1 MSFLEVNNSLCV
13 EGVPLLDIARDYGTP
28 AYVYSSSQIIKNFDN
43 YFSSIR
49 KDDKICFSVKS
60 NSNIH
65 ILELLANKGSGF
77 DVVSSGELRK
87 CLIAGG
93 KPENIVFSGVGK
105 SIEDI
110 ELALK
115 EEIFS
120 INIESEAELDR
131 IIEIAKKNGA
141 IAQCSFRLNPDISAG
156 SHPFVE
162 TGGKSSKFGLSKT
175 NALEAAKKAENSGV
189 IKIKGIAS
197 HVGSQISKKE
207 IVIKNLD
214 FLMQTKKDFQE
225 AGIILNNI
233 NIGGGLGISYKGE
246 DQLIPSDVLKE
257 VIDRLALT
265 DTNLIVEP
273 GRSIVGKAGILLTKL
288 EYLKRT
294 ETSNFAIIDAGM
306 NDLIRPS
313 LYNAWHNIRTIEKSE
328 NSQEEFNVVGPICES
343 ADVMGEKRGLS
354 LTKDSILAILDAGAY
369 GHVMSSNY
377 NSRPRP
383 PEILVDDCEVRLI
396 RRRESFQDLIST
408 QTNL

>member
-1 MSFLEVNNSLCV
+1 
-13 EGVPLLDIARDYGTP
+13 
-28 AYVYSSSQIIKNFDN
+28 
-43 YFSSIR
+43 
-49 KDDKICFSVKS
+49 
-60 NSNIH
+60 
-65 ILELLANKGSGF
+65 
-77 DVVSSGELRK
+77 
-87 CLIAGG
+87 
-93 KPENIVFSGVGK
+93 
-105 SIEDI
+105 
-110 ELALK
+110 
-115 EEIFS
+115 
-120 INIESEAELDR
+120 
-131 IIEIAKKNGA
+131 
-141 IAQCSFRLNPDISAG
+141 
-156 SHPFVE
+156 
-162 TGGKSSKFGLSKT
+162 
-175 NALEAAKKAENSGV
+175 
-189 IKIKGIAS
+189 
-197 HVGSQISKKE
+197 
-207 IVIKNLD
+207 
-214 FLMQTKKDFQE
+214 MQTKKDFQE

-257 VIDRLALT
+257 VVDKLALT
-265 DTNLIVEP
+265 NTNLIVEP

-328 NSQEEFNVVGPICES
+328 NSNEEFNIVGPICES

-377 NSRPRP
+377 NSRPKP

>member
-1 MSFLEVNNSLCV
+1 
-13 EGVPLLDIARDYGTP
+13 
-28 AYVYSSSQIIKNFDN
+28 
-43 YFSSIR
+43 
-49 KDDKICFSVKS
+49 
-60 NSNIH
+60 
-65 ILELLANKGSGF
+65 
-77 DVVSSGELRK
+77 
-87 CLIAGG
+87 
-93 KPENIVFSGVGK
+93 
-105 SIEDI
+105 
-110 ELALK
+110 
-115 EEIFS
+115 
-120 INIESEAELDR
+120 
-131 IIEIAKKNGA
+131 
-141 IAQCSFRLNPDISAG
+141 
-156 SHPFVE
+156 
-162 TGGKSSKFGLSKT
+162 
-175 NALEAAKKAENSGV
+175 
-189 IKIKGIAS
+189 
-197 HVGSQISKKE
+197 
-207 IVIKNLD
+207 
-214 FLMQTKKDFQE
+214 MQTKKDFQE

-257 VIDRLALT
+257 VVDKLALT
-265 DTNLIVEP
+265 NTNLIVEP

-377 NSRPRP
+377 NSRPKP